1 MLGCFICQ
9 PRNALHTHE
18 KKTMTPLSGILIAFV
33 LLALSA
39 IAVFMGYMKS
49 MRRYLAGRW
58 ASHETQPT
66 AQPDSARQPG
76 VLYVHVPDLRP
87 WGHPNASPYSLKLET
102 WLRLNGIAYTVV
114 RGFDLKRAPKGK
126 IPWIELDG
134 IRMGDSELIIQF
146 LKKRHA
152 LQSGLSPE
160 QQAASHAFNRLVS
173 EHTAACMGYA
183 RNVQY
188 VEETLKAYTG
198 LAALP
203 LGLRLIAKRIRK
215 GPFAKL
221 QARGLGAHSP
231 AEIYQMG
238 IDDMTAIANHLG
250 NKPFMNGDA
259 TSDVD
264 ASVFAMLA
272 SIAWVPLP
280 SWPMQKAFFELPV
293 LQNLQPYLLRVRD
306 RAWSNGEVPWFTS
319 APRG

>member
-1 MLGCFICQ
+1 MNVFVG
-9 PRNALHTHE
+9 T
-18 KKTMTPLSGILIAFV
+18 LIAFA
-33 LLALSA
+33 LLALCA

-49 MRRYLAGRW
+49 MRRHLVGRW
-58 ASHETQPT
+58 KAHETQPT
-66 AQPDSARQPG
+66 ALPGDARQPG

-102 WLRLNGIAYTVV
+102 WLRLNDIAYTVV
-114 RGFDLKRAPKGK
+114 RGFDLKSAPKGK

-134 IRMGDSELIIQF
+134 VRMGDSQLIIQF
-146 LKKRHA
+146 LKHKHA
-152 LQSGLSPE
+152 ISSSLSPE
-160 QQAASHAFNRLVS
+160 QQAASHAFTRLVS

-198 LAALP
+198 LATLP

-215 GPFAKL
+215 GTFAKL

-238 IDDMTAIANHLG
+238 ADDMTAIANHLG
-250 NKPFMNGDA
+250 NKPFMNGN
-259 TSDVD
+259 TPSDVD
-264 ASVFAMLA
+264 ASVFAILA

-280 SWPMQKAFFELPV
+280 SWPMQKAFFELPA

-306 RAWSNGEVPWFTS
+306 RAWPQAGVPWCTS
-319 APRG
+319 VPR